1 MFSTMNMKTKAFTFK
16 ELAEF
21 YDVDATQISRDWV
34 SRGFDITAPRD
45 EVLKWIHDNYLRK
58 LKTTDNKEQLVIE
71 QVRLT
76 KAKADRELI
85 EIRKANDELIE
96 IEIVQAVVTQQ
107 YNQLKKEL
115 RMIPQAYHLEL
126 AVLADEPL
134 LLRDRLQ
141 EIIDDTLREQNYNYI
156 EEEPDE
162 QDGENPQD
170 STGGDESTTTA
181 TENQTE

>member
-1 MFSTMNMKTKAFTFK
+1 MNMKTKAFTFK

-45 EVLKWIHDNYLRK
+45 ELFKWIHENYLRK

-76 KAKADRELI
+76 KAKADREQI
-85 EIRKANDELIE
+85 EIRKANEELIE
-96 IEIVQAVVTQQ
+96 VELVQAVVTQQ
-107 YNQLKKEL
+107 YNQLKKDL

-126 AVLADEPL
+126 AVLAEEPL
-134 LLRDRLQ
+134 ILRDRLQ
-141 EIIDDTLREQNYNYI
+141 EIIDDTLRDQNYNYI
-156 EEEPDE
+156 EEE
-162 QDGENPQD
+162 QDGESEEDPD
-170 STGGDESTTTA
+170 DTTGSDESTTTA
-181 TENQTE
+181 TENKTE